1 VRRLFVVAAL
11 LASACGST
19 GQDVATFP
27 IHGAGAGEATFESNG
42 WSVTIERA
50 DVAFGP
56 VYFCATSF
64 ADMDVCPAAEAEWL
78 GTASID
84 ALDPASQMLGE
95 ASAITATVRSAMF
108 DYGRSWL
115 LTAERPR
122 ANEGAPRG
130 RSAVF
135 VVRAMKDGVTLE
147 VRASLDIDPANAGQS
162 AVIGAPTGEEAI
174 EGNEALTVRVDA
186 AAWWRRVDLDA
197 VAAMDADGDGVV
209 ELARGDVPYE
219 ALVLAMT
226 AGTLPRFEWTQP

>member
-1 VRRLFVVAAL
+1 MAAL
-11 LASACGST
+11 IAGCGST
-19 GQDVATFP
+19 GQDVASFP
-27 IHGAGAGEATFESNG
+27 IHGAGAGEAAFESDG

-64 ADMDVCPAAEAEWL
+64 ADMDVCPEAEAEWL

-84 ALDPASQMLGE
+84 TLDPSPQMLGE
-95 ASAITATVRSAMF
+95 ADAITATVRSAMF

-122 ANEGAPRG
+122 ANAGAPRG
-130 RSAVF
+130 HSAVF
-135 VVRAMKDGVTLE
+135 VVRAIKDGVTLD
-147 VRASLDIDPANAGQS
+147 VRASIDIDPANAGQS

-174 EGNEALTVRVDA
+174 EGDEALTVQFDS
-186 AAWWRRVDLDA
+186 AAWWRGIDLDA
-197 VAAMDADGDGVV
+197 VAAMDEDGDGVV

-219 ALVLAMT
+219 HLVLEMT
-226 AGTLPRFEWTQP
+226 TRRLPAFEWVQP

>member
-1 VRRLFVVAAL
+1 VRLALIAAL
-11 LASACGST
+11 LAGCGST
-19 GQDVATFP
+19 GQDVASFP
-27 IHGAGAGEATFESNG
+27 IHGAGAGEAAFESNG

-84 ALDPASQMLGE
+84 TLDPSLQMLGE
-95 ASAITATVRSAMF
+95 ADAITATVRSAMF

-122 ANEGAPRG
+122 ANQGAPRG

-135 VVRAMKDGVTLE
+135 VVRAIKDGVTLD
-147 VRASLDIDPANAGQS
+147 VRASIDIDPANAGQS
-162 AVIGAPTGEEAI
+162 AVIGAPTGTEAI
-174 EGNEALTVRVDA
+174 EGDEALTVRVDP
-186 AAWWRRVDLDA
+186 AAWWRRIDFDA
-197 VAAMDADGDGVV
+197 VAALDEDGDGVV

-226 AGTLPRFEWTQP
+226 AGRLPSFEWTQP

>member
-1 VRRLFVVAAL
+1 MRLALIAAL
-11 LASACGST
+11 LAGCGST
-19 GQDVATFP
+19 GQDVASFP
-27 IHGAGAGEATFESNG
+27 IHGAGAGEAAFESNG

-84 ALDPASQMLGE
+84 TLDPSLQMLGE
-95 ASAITATVRSAMF
+95 ADAITATVRSAMF

-122 ANEGAPRG
+122 ANQGAPRG

-135 VVRAMKDGVTLE
+135 VVRAIKDGVTLD
-147 VRASLDIDPANAGQS
+147 VRASIDIDPANAGQS
-162 AVIGAPTGEEAI
+162 AVIGAPTGTEAI
-174 EGNEALTVRVDA
+174 EGDEALTVRVDP
-186 AAWWRRVDLDA
+186 AAWWRRIDFDA
-197 VAAMDADGDGVV
+197 VAALDEDGDGVV

-219 ALVLAMT
+219 HLVLEMT
-226 AGTLPRFEWTQP
+226 TRRLPAFEWVQP